1 MNYSSTLLLVVLLII
16 LVAGTTANAKTFQLE
31 ISSGNQVSSAIVSYD
46 PAMAYAGNTRLE
58 ITVSVQTT
66 GTVSPVIQG
75 LECAEQ
81 PNIRFTLES
90 TSPPTSGTGLLSTEY
105 KFRANIPEGIDPKN
119 YPITVNFSY
128 TDQKN
133 KSRCFELPVSVRNNG
148 KLSVI
153 SDGPGMTEFF
163 TGTVNKYPVE
173 FENKFEDYP
182 TKIKSVTVKSRPLGI
197 VENTTVPLA
206 IVIDPRQR
214 GSVMLDLPTAP
225 MSFSNLLNGFS
236 DSSELILQ
244 VTYEDDNGHVFT
256 DLDHKVK
263 LRVKPRDSILIIA
276 MVIGVVIGAVV
287 KGFWQP
293 EGNMKRAILKA
304 VCIGLGAAFIAVV
317 ARIKISAFDFSGDYD
332 NPAMLAIIS
341 GFAAFGGI
349 RFLRGKNKS
358 SDETSPAP
366 TAASSRA
373 PSVS

>member
-31 ISSGNQVSSAIVSYD
+31 ISSGNQVASAIVSYD

-66 GTVSPVIQG
+66 GTVSPVIKG

-90 TSPPTSGTGLLSTEY
+90 SNPYTSDSGLLGTQY
-105 KFRANIPEGIDPKN
+105 KFRANIPEGVDPRR
-119 YPITVNFSY
+119 YPIAVSFSY
-128 TDQKN
+128 PDQKN
-133 KSRCFELPVSVRNNG
+133 DSRCFDLPVSVRNNG

-153 SDGPGMTEFF
+153 SDGPTTTEFF

-182 TKIKSVTVKSRPLGI
+182 TRIKSVTIKSKPLGI
-197 VENTTVPLA
+197 VESTTVPLA

-214 GSVMLDLPTAP
+214 GSVTLDLPTAP

-236 DSSELILQ
+236 DSNELILQ
-244 VTYEDDNGHVFT
+244 VTYEDGNGHVFT

-263 LRVKPRDSILIIA
+263 LKVKPRDSILIIA
-276 MVIGVVIGAVV
+276 MLIGVVIGAVV
-287 KGFWQP
+287 KCFWQP

-304 VCIGLGAAFIAVV
+304 ICIGLGAAFIAVV
-317 ARIKISAFDFSGDYD
+317 ARIKVSAFDFSGDYD

-358 SDETSPAP
+358 SEETSPAP
-366 TAASSRA
+366 TTARSSA